1 MLRVEEHKSPQ
12 HNLSC
17 EKFLNPQRLYLPLSQ
32 HTGRPSQACVKPQDI
47 AECAQVIALEDGHI
61 SARLHAPKK
70 IKIISIDD
78 WYHPILKK
86 AKCIIAEPIE
96 TEEHKFIPREKIGAI
111 GKEALLQ
118 IIRDS
123 GIVGMGGAAFPTHVK
138 LRPPKKIETLIINGC
153 ECEPY
158 LASDYRLMV
167 EKLDEIFKG
176 IEIICKIIEPREVIF
191 VVEDNKTE
199 ARKKLHLAFS
209 LKKYK
214 LPNFSLEI
222 LKTAY
227 PQGGEKQ
234 LIYSTKKS
242 KVPSGGLPLD
252 VGCIVH
258 NVATCFAI
266 YEAVYFDKPLIE
278 RLVTFAGDAL
288 VSPKNVW
295 VKIGTPLNELF
306 DKGVL
311 QFKTEP
317 KKIICGGPMMGIALD
332 NLNYPV
338 LKGTGGFL
346 FLSKDYLLG
355 EEGPC
360 IRCGSCVRE
369 CPMSLM
375 PTLIDLASRNENW
388 EQALIYGSA
397 DCIECGICSYV
408 CPTNRRLV
416 QSIKQAKIKTLK

>member
-1 MLRVEEHKSPQ
+1 MLKIEEYKEPQ
-12 HNLSC
+12 HNKAC
-17 EKFLNPQRLYLPLSQ
+17 EKFLTPKRLYLHLSQ
-32 HTGRPSQACVKPQDI
+32 HTGKPSKVCVNAGDTV
-47 AECAQVIALEDGHI
+47 ECGQVIAVEDGFI
-61 SARLHAPKK
+61 SSRLHSPVKAK
-70 IKIISIDD
+70 ILKIDE
-78 WYHPILKK
+78 WYHPVLKK
-86 AKCIIAEPIE
+86 AKCIIAETIE
-96 TEEHKFIPREKIGAI
+96 TGEHNFHIREKISDLD
-111 GKEALLQ
+111 KESLLE
-118 IIRDS
+118 IIKDC

-138 LRPPKKIETLIINGC
+138 LTPSKKIEALIINGC

-158 LASDYRLMV
+158 LACDSRLMT

-176 IEIICKIIEPREVIF
+176 IEIIAKIIEPKEIIF
-191 VVEDNKTE
+191 AVEDNKKE
-199 ARKKLHLAFS
+199 AIKKLHLAFS
-209 LKKYK
+209 IRKYK
-214 LPNFSLEI
+214 LANLSLHI
-222 LKTAY
+222 CKTAY

-234 LIYSTKKS
+234 LIYSIKNR
-242 KVPSGGLPLD
+242 KVPAGALPLD

-266 YEAVYFDKPLIE
+266 YEAIYRGKPIIE

-288 VSPKNVW
+288 TEPKNIW
-295 VKIGTPLNELF
+295 VKIGTSVSELF
-306 DKGVL
+306 ERNIL
-311 QFKTEP
+311 QFKSEP
-317 KKIICGGPMMGIALD
+317 KKVICGGPMMGIALD

-346 FLSKDYLLG
+346 FLSSNYSLG

-369 CPMSLM
+369 CPMNLM

-388 EQALIYGSA
+388 EKAKTYGSI

-416 QSIKQAKIKTLK
+416 QSIKQAKIKTLS

>member
-1 MLRVEEHKSPQ
+1 MLKIEEHKAPQ
-12 HNLSC
+12 HNLAC

-32 HTGRPSQACVKPQDI
+32 HTGRPSLACVEPQDI
-47 AECAQVIALEDGHI
+47 VECAQVIATEDGHI
-61 SARLHAPKK
+61 SARLHSPKK
-70 IKIISIDD
+70 AKIIGIDD
-78 WYHPILKK
+78 WYHPVLKK

-96 TEEHKFIPREKIGAI
+96 EEEHKFIPRTKVDSLD
-111 GKEALLQ
+111 KDALLK

-138 LRPPKKIETLIINGC
+138 LSPPKKIETLIINGC

-158 LASDYRLMV
+158 LTCDYRLMA
-167 EKLDEIFKG
+167 EKMDEIFKG
-176 IEIICKIIEPREVIF
+176 IEIIAKIIEPREVIF
-191 VVEDNKTE
+191 SVEDNKPE
-199 ARKKLHLAFS
+199 AIKKLHLAFS

-234 LIYSTKKS
+234 LIYSVKKR
-242 KVPSGGLPLD
+242 KVPAGGLPLD
-252 VGCIVH
+252 VGCLVH

-278 RLVTFAGDAL
+278 RLASFSGDAL
-288 VSPKNVW
+288 VSPKNIW
-295 VKIGTPLNELF
+295 LKIGTPLHELF

-346 FLSKDYLLG
+346 FLSKNYSLS

-369 CPMSLM
+369 CPMGLM

-388 EQALIYGSA
+388 QLAKIYGSA
-397 DCIECGICSYV
+397 DCIECGLCSYV

>member
-1 MLRVEEHKSPQ
+1 MLKIEEHKEPQ

-17 EKFLNPQRLYLPLSQ
+17 EKFLTPERLYLPLSQ
-32 HTGRPSQACVKPQDI
+32 HTGKPSQVCVKPGDMV
-47 AECAQVIALEDGHI
+47 ECAQAIAMEDGFI
-61 SARLHAPKK
+61 SSRLHSPKK
-70 IKIISIDD
+70 AKILSIAE
-78 WYHPILKK
+78 WYHPVLKK
-86 AKCIIAEPIE
+86 SKCIIAEPIDA
-96 TEEHKFIPREKIGAI
+96 EEHKFALRAKTDGID
-111 GKEALLQ
+111 KEALLK
-118 IIRDS
+118 IIRES

-138 LRPPKKIETLIINGC
+138 LSPPKKIETLIINGC

-176 IEIICKIIEPREVIF
+176 IDIICRIVEPREVIF
-191 VVEDNKTE
+191 CVENNKTE
-199 ARKKLHLAFS
+199 AIKKLHLAFS

-214 LPNFSLEI
+214 LPNFSLKI

-234 LIYSTKKS
+234 LIYAIKKR
-242 KVPSGGLPLD
+242 KVPAGALPLD

-258 NVATCFAI
+258 NVATCFAV

-295 VKIGTPLNELF
+295 VKIGTRICELF

-346 FLSKDYLLG
+346 FLSKNYSLS

-360 IRCGSCVRE
+360 IRCGNCIRE

-388 EQALIYGSA
+388 EQASIYGSA
-397 DCIECGICSYV
+397 DCIECGLCSYV
-408 CPTNRRLV
+408 CPTSRRLV